1 MVRDVI
7 FEAEI
12 AKALKEKAEH
22 QESQNWRSLLGNDA
36 SYTLFDRLAVSHHP
50 LDQRPRTIHAHVI
63 PRITMI
69 DTNQY
74 FLSIVSLGFAGLVVF
89 GIARALALSRPER
102 FPPVLFAEPN
112 TNPVTEK
119 HRKILENCRGRVIF
133 PIFWGCLVPPLVFL
147 LLWPLVSGFVKAASV
162 FFVPSADPGEL
173 AAMLPFAALA
183 GFIGMCFMVYYRRNA
198 KLSKHVGEFL
208 DNPGRFSLEV
218 ACLSDMRRGG
228 PIFFVPSNSGPVE
241 VAYQPVGGGKFKFLT
256 MMLPQIPE
264 RIVLGIPAC
273 RSFAI
278 PLGRAPEY
286 PPSIGH
292 EQPPPFPFLEQPP
305 K

>member
-1 MVRDVI
+1 
-7 FEAEI
+7 
-12 AKALKEKAEH
+12 
-22 QESQNWRSLLGNDA
+22 
-36 SYTLFDRLAVSHHP
+36 
-50 LDQRPRTIHAHVI
+50 
-63 PRITMI
+63 MI
-69 DTNQY
+69 DSNRY
-74 FLSIVSLGFAGLVVF
+74 LLSIVFLGVAGFVAL
-89 GIARALALSRPER
+89 GIARALVLSRAER
-102 FPPVLFAEPN
+102 FPPVLFREPHAI
-112 TNPVTEK
+112 PMPAK
-119 HRKILENCRGRVIF
+119 HRKVLENCRGRMIF

-147 LLWPLVSGFVKAASV
+147 LLWPLVFGLVKAASV
-162 FFVPSADPGEL
+162 FFGPSADSGEL
-173 AAMLPFAALA
+173 ASMLPFAALM

-292 EQPPPFPFLEQPP
+292 GQTPPLPFLEKPP